1 MFFVCLGIGII
12 IGIWLFIAEIRDYGD
27 IGQGFWC
34 LFSISVVAL
43 ILGLLITLFSCGIAE
58 GSPTEPYG
66 EPETIEL
73 IALKDGNEIF
83 GSFFLGSGMINEDQ
97 YYYYLIETPK
107 GIQQKNTLVNE
118 NVFLHYIENGETP
131 RLVKQFMRT
140 SNKFLLFWT
149 CGADAHIESHFYIP
163 KGSLTTEFEI
173 DLE

>member
-1 MFFVCLGIGII
+1 MFLICLGIGFI
-12 IGIWLFIAEIRDYGD
+12 IGVWLLFTEIRDYGD
-27 IGQGFWC
+27 FGQGLC
-34 LFSISVVAL
+34 YLFGVSLVAFL
-43 ILGLLITLFSCGIAE
+43 IGILLTLIGCVFADC
-58 GSPTEPYG
+58 SPSEPYG

-73 IALKDGNEIF
+73 MALKDGDEIF
-83 GSFFLGSGMINEDQ
+83 GSFFLGSGMVEEDQ

-107 GIQQKNTLVNE
+107 GIQQQKTLVDE

-131 RLVKQFMRT
+131 RLEKQTMRT

-149 CGADAHIESHFYIP
+149 CGADTYTESHFYIP